1 MALPTASLAGPDP
14 ATLVA
19 ALARPTPATTAYAEV
34 RFVDL
39 LTRPLTLRGALEYR
53 ADGGLVKRVES
64 PYRET
69 TTVAAG
75 QVTVERAGKPPRRFA
90 LTRAPELGAFL
101 ESFAALLGGDAARL
115 AQAYDSSS
123 AGDAAH
129 WRLTLVPRDAR
140 LRKHLV
146 RIAVDGAGSAPRC
159 FTVEE
164 SGGDASVILVEQA
177 AATPL
182 PAPPTRAALDQLCRG
197 TP

>member
-123 AGDAAH
+123 AGDAPQVS
-129 WRLTLVPRDAR
+129 RTR
-140 LRKHLV
+140 
-146 RIAVDGAGSAPRC
+146 AGSSSMPWRSRYSRAMRRR
-159 FTVEE
+159 
-164 SGGDASVILVEQA
+164 SGKLSQ
-177 AATPL
+177 
-182 PAPPTRAALDQLCRG
+182 
-197 TP
+197 